1 MLRRHPRQD
10 PDGRWRFAS
19 LDDAER
25 PGGELSDYRV
35 QCRHRDHGADRAG
48 PDGRLDERPAFDR
61 QHRKSILLGLCRRQ
75 CHPDHSAMS
84 RYLVHPYQAVAGGTF
99 AFAFEC
105 VSVAPQGTFAGPGWY
120 ANYSTTNPPPAA
132 PAPPTPSSPSP
143 QAACAQVPV
152 LATATLDVFKTIV
165 NNTGETIAVQPA
177 PFSGSV
183 SCQQFPLLP
192 VLTPGDG
199 SWSQTDPSVS
209 GPTTLS

>member
-1 MLRRHPRQD
+1 
-10 PDGRWRFAS
+10 S
-19 LDDAER
+19 
-25 PGGELSDYRV
+25 S
-35 QCRHRDHGADRAG
+35 AG
-48 PDGRLDERPAFDR
+48 ISYLPSGTSGDWDLTLPVP
-61 QHRKSILLGLCRRQ
+61 KSEYVVNTTIN
-75 CHPDHSAMS
+75 D
-84 RYLVHPYQAVAGGTF
+84 
-99 AFAFEC
+99 C

-120 ANYSTTNPPPAA
+120 ANYPTTTPPPAA